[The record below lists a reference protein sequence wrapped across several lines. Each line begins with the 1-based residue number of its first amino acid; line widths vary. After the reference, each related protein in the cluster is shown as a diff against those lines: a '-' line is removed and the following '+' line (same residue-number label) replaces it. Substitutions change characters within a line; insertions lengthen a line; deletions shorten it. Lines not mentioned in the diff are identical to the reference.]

1 MQLTLEADYAV
12 RIVYTLARE
21 QCRLD
26 ACALAEKT
34 GVTVRFSLKILR
46 KLVAAGLV
54 RSYKG
59 VNGGYEIAK
68 EAKEISLL
76 DIVETI
82 EGPIH
87 LARCAKGDFLCTREK
102 CGTCPFHQAFEGVSQ
117 DLRRQMKAFTLDRF
131 LQESEVHN

>member
-59 VNGGYEIAK
+59 VNCGYEIAK
-68 EAKEISLL
+68 DAKEISLL

-87 LARCAKGDFLCTREK
+87 LAR
-102 CGTCPFHQAFEGVSQ
+102 
-117 DLRRQMKAFTLDRF
+117 
-131 LQESEVHN
+131 